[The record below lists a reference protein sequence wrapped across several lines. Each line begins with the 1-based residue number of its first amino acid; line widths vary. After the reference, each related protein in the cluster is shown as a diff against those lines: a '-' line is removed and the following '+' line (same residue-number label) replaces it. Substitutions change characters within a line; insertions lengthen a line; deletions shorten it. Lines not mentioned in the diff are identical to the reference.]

1 VIAYGAFPS
10 LARVPAKVR
19 SPNPQRS
26 HALGN
31 GNRTI
36 SSTNLH
42 SCKPPEASWMEARVT
57 KVARGLGKVL
67 VLRCSQMIQVGSS
80 WLEATCVIGR
90 DLGES
95 CDWI

>member
-1 VIAYGAFPS
+1 MPQAECPERVDLRRLAVVGRTAGVGAFPS
-10 LARVPAKVR
+10 LPRVPAKVR

-31 GNRTI
+31 GNRAI

-57 KVARGLGKVL
+57 RVARGLGKVL
-67 VLRCSQMIQVGSS
+67 GVR
-80 WLEATCVIGR
+80 R
-90 DLGES
+90 
-95 CDWI
+95 